1 MSMKVAT
8 NWADEGLVKALRR
21 HGVCVVPV
29 KSVSLRADFEDFNLI
44 YYASFSP
51 PLVNRDVLIAL
62 RRLGNV
68 IYGLHMPLTID
79 NPVKPSHAL
88 YNLVNPLQTYVA
100 NLKGATLHALNLDDH
115 RFLRAFG
122 LRSVYMPL
130 GTDVELFKCNV
141 DKPSTFTAVYA
152 SRPSWHKGTD
162 LLVDY
167 IVPMLLKAL
176 GQEVRI
182 VVTEV
187 ASDYLGCLYDKVKGL
202 RQVELHE
209 HLPAGEYARLLSEA
223 HVLLFPSRYESF
235 GRVVLDALAAGVIPV
250 AFNVRGFVRDALLRT
265 KLGHY
270 IVNYPDLASFAQR
283 VLELS
288 MLWHKR
294 PNEYEALSALARSI
308 AEQYSWDKVGKLW
321 AEEFKTIVFEG
332 RR

>member
-29 KSVSLRADFEDFNLI
+29 KSMSLRADFEDFDLV
-44 YYASFSP
+44 YYTRFSP
-51 PLVNRDVLIAL
+51 PLVDRNVLIAL
-62 RRLGNV
+62 KRLGNV
-68 IYGLHMPLTID
+68 IYGLHMPLSID
-79 NPVKPSHAL
+79 NPIKPSHAL
-88 YNLVNPLQTYVA
+88 YNLVIPLQTHVMS
-100 NLKGATLHALNLDDH
+100 LKGAILHALNLDDY

-122 LRSVYMPL
+122 SRFIYMPL
-130 GTDVELFKCNV
+130 GTNVELFRCGVN
-141 DKPSTFTAVYA
+141 KPSKFTAVYA

-167 IVPMLLKAL
+167 IIPMLLKAL

-182 VVTEV
+182 VITEV
-187 ASDYLGCLYDKVKGL
+187 ASDYLSCLYDKVKGL
-202 RQVELHE
+202 PQVELHE
-209 HLPAGEYARLLSEA
+209 RLPAREYARLLSKA

-235 GRVVLDALAAGVIPV
+235 GRVVLDALAARVIPV
-250 AFNVRGFVRDALLRT
+250 AFNVRGFVRDVLLRT
-265 KLGHY
+265 KLGRY
-270 IVNYPDLASFAQR
+270 VVNYPDLMGFTQR
-283 VLELS
+283 VLELFK
-288 MLWHKR
+288 LWHKR
-294 PNEYEALSALARSI
+294 PDEYEALSTLACNI